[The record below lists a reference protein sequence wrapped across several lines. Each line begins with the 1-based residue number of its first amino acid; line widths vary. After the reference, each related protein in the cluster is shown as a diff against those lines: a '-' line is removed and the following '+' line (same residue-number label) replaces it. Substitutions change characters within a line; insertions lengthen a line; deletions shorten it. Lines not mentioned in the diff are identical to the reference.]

1 MPISVATTA
10 AASQPVATAMEG
22 VQTALTERPDLVV
35 LDLGLPDLDGR
46 ELAATAGRVT
56 GRTAGRH

>member
-10 AASQPVATAMEG
+10 AASQPPTAMEG
-22 VQTALTERPDLVV
+22 VQTAFTERPDLVV